1 MKPQE
6 LGLRINYSESL
17 KNGLSSQIMNTDI
30 DEVVRMESDMNSVIL
45 NSLVMDNYFE
55 KQVEEKKLK
64 TAEDLRKEM
73 EA

>member
-1 MKPQE
+1 
-6 LGLRINYSESL
+6 
-17 KNGLSSQIMNTDI
+17 MNTDT

-55 KQVEEKKLK
+55 KQVVEKKLK
-64 TAEDLRKEM
+64 TAEDLRREM

>member
-64 TAEDLRKEM
+64 TAEDLRREM

>member
-1 MKPQE
+1 M
-6 LGLRINYSESL
+6 RINYSESL

-64 TAEDLRKEM
+64 TAEDLRREM